1 MYPGGGIMP
10 KYLFAASYTLQ
21 GLNGLRAEGGSSRAA
36 AVKEAIEAAGGKL
49 ESIYFAF
56 GENDVYVTVD
66 FPDNVTA
73 AGFALVI
80 TASGAVNA
88 QTVVLLTAAEVDA
101 AVKAP
106 STYRPPGS

>member
-1 MYPGGGIMP
+1 MP
-10 KYLFAASYTLQ
+10 KYLFAASYTFQ
-21 GLNGLRAEGGSSRAA
+21 GVTGLKAEGGSARAA
-36 AVKEAIEAAGGKL
+36 AVKETIEAAGGKL

-56 GENDVYVTVD
+56 GENDVYVIAD
-66 FPDNVTA
+66 LPDNTTA
-73 AGFALVI
+73 AGFALAV

-88 QTVVLLTAAEVDA
+88 RTVVLLTAAEIDS